1 MAFTDQESA
10 ISPRVLWAITGGI
23 AIILLGVAMVKTEFI
38 DWALDQMRT
47 PSQVE
52 GELMGKPKTAAM
64 LKAIKANY
72 PDQHKK
78 MIQDYSDAV
87 RRGNVPEYE
96 EINLINEYYAFL
108 NAKSTLAPNA
118 SEATL
123 LEIAKLRYEIADE
136 LRKGDRDLCNKV
148 YYGQA
153 EPFEID
159 NKIIS
164 AGYAQVD
171 YLTFKAAREA
181 EANPIPR
188 DIEQNRQVDGEAV
201 LEKAFS
207 LGLKKETETIGNMI
221 YTRAAGEE
229 CDKRYYFFK
238 AALAMPKEKLVLI
251 SARTTAP

>member
-1 MAFTDQESA
+1 MAFTDEESA
-10 ISPRVLWAITGGI
+10 ISPRVLWTIASGVVIILVGI
-23 AIILLGVAMVKTEFI
+23 ALVKTEFI

-52 GELMGKPKTAAM
+52 GELMSKPKTAAM

-96 EINLINEYYAFL
+96 EINLINEYFSFL

-136 LRKGDRDLCNKV
+136 LRKGDRDLCNQV
-148 YYGQA
+148 YNGRA
-153 EPFEID
+153 EPFEIE
-159 NKIIS
+159 NKTIS
-164 AGYAQVD
+164 AGYAQIY

-181 EANPIPR
+181 EANAVPR
-188 DIEQNRQVDGEAV
+188 DIEQNRQEDGEAV

-229 CDKRYYFFK
+229 CDKRYYYYK
-238 AALAMPKEKLVLI
+238 AALTMPKEQLVRI